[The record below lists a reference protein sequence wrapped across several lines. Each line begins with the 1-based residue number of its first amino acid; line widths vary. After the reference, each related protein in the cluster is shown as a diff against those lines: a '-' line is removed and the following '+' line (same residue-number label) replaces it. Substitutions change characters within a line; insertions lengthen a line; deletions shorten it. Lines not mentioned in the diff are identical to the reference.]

1 MFRQKKNKRFTYS
14 SQFLGNQ
21 KLEEEQSIKSKIT
34 SDWQSSRRKEVA
46 SKKITS
52 SLVVL
57 VLLLAVIITVM
68 YYLDAKL
75 R

>member
-1 MFRQKKNKRFTYS
+1 MFGQRKNKRFTYNS
-14 SQFLGNQ
+14 RFLGNQ
-21 KLEEEQSIKSKIT
+21 EIEQKVSSKSDLT
-34 SDWQSSRRKEVA
+34 SEWQSSRRTGA
-46 SKKITS
+46 SSKKIS

-57 VLLLAVIITVM
+57 IALLAAIVAVM